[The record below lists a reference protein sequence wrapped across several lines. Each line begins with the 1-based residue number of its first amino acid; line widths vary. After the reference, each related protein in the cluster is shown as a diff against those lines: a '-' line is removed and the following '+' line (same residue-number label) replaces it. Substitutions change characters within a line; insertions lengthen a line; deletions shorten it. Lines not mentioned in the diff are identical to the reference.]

1 MTRFPRP
8 GPVPAALWPAAIAAL
23 AVVYANLGGGA
34 WFRRSAIAWMMG
46 SWGAR
51 LAVQSLYTRTSVL
64 PFRTANFVL
73 LTSPLF
79 FSLPALIASRNPEP
93 TLSSVEIGAAILWV
107 VAFAGQTTA
116 DRERLRFIPYGHAV
130 CEGLIWIAF
139 ALFASMSEWG
149 WAAFACPAARI
160 YMLTRRCSRR
170 WSLLRRWSGRRAA
183 AAPHNP

>member
-1 MTRFPRP
+1 MTRSPRP
-8 GPVPAALWPAAIAAL
+8 GPVPAVLWPAAIAAL
-23 AVVYANLGGGA
+23 AVIDANVGHGA
-34 WFRRSAIAWMMG
+34 WPRRSAIGWMMG

-64 PFRTANFVL
+64 PLRTSPFVL
-73 LTSPLF
+73 LTSALF
-79 FSLPALIASRNPEP
+79 LSLPALLASRNPDPE
-93 TLSSVEIGAAILWV
+93 LSPVEIGAAIVWV

-116 DRERLRFIPYGHAV
+116 DRGRLTSVPYGSEL
-130 CEGLIWIAF
+130 CEALIWISF

-149 WAAFACPAARI
+149 WAALACPAVRI

-183 AAPHNP
+183 AAPHSP